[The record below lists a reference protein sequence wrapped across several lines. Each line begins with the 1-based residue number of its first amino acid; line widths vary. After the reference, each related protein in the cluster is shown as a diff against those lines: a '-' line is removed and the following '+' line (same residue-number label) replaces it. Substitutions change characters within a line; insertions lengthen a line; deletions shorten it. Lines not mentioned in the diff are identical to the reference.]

1 MKQQKQPFSWKIF
14 GLILTLTLLV
24 GIGAY
29 AVAWQFN
36 DGKMGPKVTGA
47 VFLGMALPSLIM
59 GGVMR
64 LFRPDLQRYF
74 AITAGGCLLFGL
86 LKILA

>member
-1 MKQQKQPFSWKIF
+1 M
-14 GLILTLTLLV
+14 GLVQGLTALV
-24 GIGAY
+24 GLGAL

-36 DGKMGPKVTGA
+36 DGQITRSVVGG
-47 VFLGMALPSLIM
+47 VFLGMAIPSLII

-74 AITAGGCLLFGL
+74 AITLLGCILIGL
-86 LKILA
+86 WLIAS